1 MITPLQ
7 PGDKIAIIATA
18 RLISRED
25 IAAAIDILKSWGL
38 EVEVGPTVGAQY
50 GVFAGDDAMRLQ
62 DLQQA
67 LDRPDIKAII
77 CARGGYGT
85 TRILDQVDF
94 SHFQKHPK
102 WIVGFSDITS
112 LLCHIHSLGIE
123 SVHGIMPLL
132 FPSGTAEA
140 LDSLRRVLFGEE
152 LSYSTPAHAF
162 NRTGIAEGQ
171 LIGGNLALLHNVS
184 GTSSDFTTKGKIL
197 FLEDIDEYLYS
208 IDRMMVHLDRA
219 GKLKDLAG
227 LIVGHFSDIK
237 DNAIPF
243 GKDAYEIIAEHSG
256 KYNYPVC
263 YGFPTGH
270 EPDNLALVCGRK
282 ARLEVTESG
291 VKLTYAQASQ
301 SSRA

>member
-18 RLISRED
+18 RLISYED
-25 IAAAIDILKSWGL
+25 IAAAIDILQGWGL

-50 GVFAGDDAMRLQ
+50 GVFAGDDALRLQ

-102 WIVGFSDITS
+102 WVVGFSDITS

-132 FPSGTAEA
+132 FPKGTEEA

-152 LSYSTPAHAF
+152 LSYSAAPHAF

-184 GTSSDFTTKGKIL
+184 GTSSDFSTKGKIL
-197 FLEDIDEYLYS
+197 FLEDVDEYLYS

-219 GKLKDLAG
+219 GKLQDLAG
-227 LIVGHFSDIK
+227 LIVGHFSDMK

-256 KYNYPVC
+256 KYHYPVC

-282 ARLEVTESG
+282 ARLEVKENE
-291 VKLTYAQASQ
+291 VRLEYAQIS
-301 SSRA
+301 

>member
-7 PGDKIAIIATA
+7 PADKIAIIATA
-18 RLISRED
+18 RLISHEE
-25 IAAAIDILKSWGL
+25 IATAIDILQGWGL

-50 GVFAGDDAMRLQ
+50 GVFAGDDALRLQ

-132 FPSGTAEA
+132 FPKGTEAA

-152 LSYSTPAHAF
+152 LSYSTGPHTF
-162 NRTGIAEGQ
+162 NRTGIAEGE

-184 GTSSDFTTKGKIL
+184 GTSSDFSTKGKVL
-197 FLEDIDEYLYS
+197 FLEDVDEYLYS

-227 LIVGHFSDIK
+227 LIVGHFSDMK

-243 GKDAYEIIAEHSG
+243 GKDAYEIIAEHTG

-270 EPDNLALVCGRK
+270 EPDNLALVCGRRAK
-282 ARLEVTESG
+282 LEVEETGVRLE
-291 VKLTYAQASQ
+291 YF
-301 SSRA
+301 

>member
-18 RLISRED
+18 RLINRDD
-25 IAAAIDILKSWGL
+25 IAVAIDILQGWGL
-38 EVEVGPTVGAQY
+38 EVEVGPTVGASY
-50 GVFAGDDAMRLQ
+50 GVFAGDDALRLQ

-94 SHFQKHPK
+94 SHFERHPK

-132 FPSGTAEA
+132 FPSGTEAA
-140 LDSLRRVLFGEE
+140 LDSLRRVLFGED
-152 LSYSTPAHAF
+152 LSYTIPAHAF
-162 NRTGIAEGQ
+162 NRTGAGEGQ

-184 GTSSDFTTKGKIL
+184 GTSSDFNTKGKIL
-197 FLEDIDEYLYS
+197 FLEDVDEYLYS
-208 IDRMMVHLDRA
+208 IDRMMVHLNRA
-219 GKLKDLAG
+219 GKLKDLSG
-227 LIVGHFSDIK
+227 LIVGHFSAMK

-243 GKDAYEIIAEHSG
+243 GKDAYEIIAEHTG
-256 KYNYPVC
+256 KYDYPVC

-282 ARLEVTESG
+282 ARLEVGDNG
-291 VKLTYAQASQ
+291 VRLEYVYSI
-301 SSRA
+301 

>member
-18 RLISRED
+18 RLISHED
-25 IAAAIDILKSWGL
+25 ITAAIETLQSWGL

-50 GVFAGDDAMRLQ
+50 GVFAGDDALRLQ

-94 SHFQKHPK
+94 SRFQKHPK

-132 FPSGTAEA
+132 FPTGTEAA

-152 LSYSTPAHAF
+152 LSYSAAPHAF

-197 FLEDIDEYLYS
+197 FLEDVDEYLYS

-219 GKLKDLAG
+219 GKLKDLSG

-282 ARLEVTESG
+282 ARLEVTDQGTS
-291 VKLTYAQASQ
+291 LTYDYIT
-301 SSRA
+301 

>member
-18 RLISRED
+18 RLISHEE
-25 IAAAIDILKSWGL
+25 IAAAIDILKGWGL

-50 GVFAGDDAMRLQ
+50 GVFAGDDALRLQ

-94 SHFQKHPK
+94 SHFQNHPK
-102 WIVGFSDITS
+102 WVVGFSDITS

-132 FPSGTAEA
+132 FPKGTEEA
-140 LDSLRRVLFGEE
+140 LESLRRVLFGEN
-152 LSYSTPAHAF
+152 LSYSSAPHTF

-197 FLEDIDEYLYS
+197 FLEDVDEYLYS

-227 LIVGHFSDIK
+227 LIVGHFSDMK

-243 GKDAYEIIAEHSG
+243 GKDAYEIIAEHTG
-256 KYNYPVC
+256 KYDYPVC

-270 EPDNLALVCGRK
+270 EPDNLALVCGRRAK
-282 ARLEVTESG
+282 LEVEENG
-291 VKLTYAQASQ
+291 ASLEYVY
-301 SSRA
+301 SV

>member
-18 RLISRED
+18 RLISHED
-25 IAAAIDILKSWGL
+25 IAAAIGILQGWGL

-50 GVFAGDDAMRLQ
+50 GVFAGDDALRLQ

-94 SHFQKHPK
+94 SQFQKHPK

-132 FPSGTAEA
+132 FPKGTEEA

-152 LSYSTPAHAF
+152 LSYSAAPHAF

-184 GTSSDFTTKGKIL
+184 GTRSDFTTKGKIL
-197 FLEDIDEYLYS
+197 FLEDVDEYLYS

-219 GKLKDLAG
+219 GKLQDLAG
-227 LIVGHFSDIK
+227 LIVGHFSDMK

-282 ARLEVTESG
+282 ARLEVTDQG
-291 VKLTYAQASQ
+291 TQLTYAQIS
-301 SSRA
+301 

>member
-1 MITPLQ
+1 MIRPLQ

-18 RLISRED
+18 RLISHED
-25 IAAAIDILKSWGL
+25 IATAIDILQGWGL

-50 GVFAGDDAMRLQ
+50 GVFAGDDALRLQ

-94 SHFQKHPK
+94 SRFQQHPK

-132 FPSGTAEA
+132 FPTGTEAA
-140 LDSLRRVLFGEE
+140 LDSLRRVLFGEK
-152 LSYSTPAHAF
+152 LSYSTGAHAF

-184 GTSSDFTTKGKIL
+184 GTSSDFSTKGKIL
-197 FLEDIDEYLYS
+197 FLEDVDEYLYS

-227 LIVGHFSDIK
+227 LIVGHFSDMK

-256 KYNYPVC
+256 KYSYPVC

-270 EPDNLALVCGRK
+270 EPDNLALVCGRT
-282 ARLEVTESG
+282 ARLEVAENG
-291 VKLTYAQASQ
+291 VRLEYAH
-301 SSRA
+301 SS

>member
-7 PGDKIAIIATA
+7 SGDKVAIIATA
-18 RLISRED
+18 RKIDRE
-25 IAAAIDILKSWGL
+25 AVEQAIQVLQEWGL
-38 EVEVGPTVGAQY
+38 DVEVGPTVGATY
-50 GVFAGDDAMRLQ
+50 GVFAGDDALRLQ

-85 TRILDQVDF
+85 TRILDQADF
-94 SHFQKHPK
+94 SRFQEQPK
-102 WIVGFSDITS
+102 WVVGFSDITS

-123 SVHGIMPLL
+123 SIHGIMPLL
-132 FPSGTAEA
+132 FPTGTEAA

-152 LSYSTPAHAF
+152 LTYEVAPHPF
-162 NRTGIAEGQ
+162 NRSGTGQGQ

-184 GTSSDFTTKGKIL
+184 GTPSDFGTQGKIL
-197 FLEDIDEYLYS
+197 FLEDVDEYLYS

-227 LIVGHFSDIK
+227 LIVGHFSDMK
-237 DNAIPF
+237 DNADPF
-243 GKDAYEIIAEHSG
+243 GKTAYEIIAEHTA
-256 KYNYPVC
+256 KYDYPVC

-270 EPDNLALVCGRK
+270 EPDNLALVCGRE
-282 ARLEVTESG
+282 ARLEVGDKG
-291 VKLTYAQASQ
+291 VQLAYC
-301 SSRA
+301 

>member
-1 MITPLQ
+1 MIRPLQ

-18 RLISRED
+18 RLISREE
-25 IAAAIDILKSWGL
+25 IAAAIDILQSWGL

-50 GVFAGDDAMRLQ
+50 GVFAGEDALRLQ

-94 SHFQKHPK
+94 SKFQQHPK

-132 FPSGTAEA
+132 FPTGTVAA

-152 LSYSTPAHAF
+152 LSYSTASHAF

-184 GTSSDFTTKGKIL
+184 GTSSDFNTKGKIL
-197 FLEDIDEYLYS
+197 FLEDVDEYLYS

-227 LIVGHFSDIK
+227 LIVGHFSDMK

-256 KYNYPVC
+256 KYSYPVC

-270 EPDNLALVCGRK
+270 EPDNLALVCGRT
-282 ARLEVTESG
+282 ARLEVAENG
-291 VKLTYAQASQ
+291 VRLEYAH
-301 SSRA
+301 SS

>member
-18 RLISRED
+18 RLISHEA
-25 IAAAIDILKSWGL
+25 ITAAIGILQGWGL

-50 GVFAGDDAMRLQ
+50 GVFAGDDALRLQ

-94 SHFQKHPK
+94 SQFVKHPK

-112 LLCHIHSLGIE
+112 LLCHIHSLGIA

-132 FPSGTAEA
+132 FPTGTEAA

-184 GTSSDFTTKGKIL
+184 GTSSDFSTKGKIL
-197 FLEDIDEYLYS
+197 FLEDVDEYLYS

-227 LIVGHFSDIK
+227 LIVGHFSDMK

-243 GKDAYEIIAEHSG
+243 GKDAYEIIAEHTG

-282 ARLEVTESG
+282 ARLEVAKSG
-291 VKLTYAQASQ
+291 VKLNYVEPQSPLQA
-301 SSRA
+301 

>member
-1 MITPLQ
+1 MIVPLQ
-7 PGDKIAIIATA
+7 PGDKVAIIATA
-18 RLISRED
+18 RKIDRD
-25 IAAAIDILKSWGL
+25 AIKTAVQVLQQWGL
-38 EVEVGPTVGAQY
+38 EVEVGPTVGANY
-50 GVFAGDDAMRLQ
+50 GVFAGDDALRLQ

-94 SHFQKHPK
+94 SRFEKQPK

-123 SVHGIMPLL
+123 CVHGIMPLL
-132 FPSGTAEA
+132 FPTGTEAA

-152 LSYSTPAHAF
+152 LQYEVAPHSF
-162 NRTGIAEGQ
+162 NRTGTGEGQ

-184 GTSSDFTTKGKIL
+184 GTRSDFSTKGKIL
-197 FLEDIDEYLYS
+197 FLEDVDEYLYS

-219 GKLKDLAG
+219 GKLSELAG
-227 LIVGHFSDIK
+227 LVVGHFSDMK
-237 DNAIPF
+237 DNADPF
-243 GKDAYEIIAEHSG
+243 GKDAYEIIAEHTG
-256 KYNYPVC
+256 RYTYPVC

-282 ARLEVTESG
+282 ARLEVTPQG
-291 VKLTYAQASQ
+291 VTLEYVISQ
-301 SSRA
+301 LV

>member
-7 PGDKIAIIATA
+7 PGDKVAIIATA
-18 RLISRED
+18 RKIDRE
-25 IAAAIDILKSWGL
+25 AVEQAIQVLQEWGL
-38 EVEVGPTVGAQY
+38 EVEVGPTVGAKY
-50 GVFAGDDAMRLQ
+50 GVFAGHDALRLQ

-94 SHFQKHPK
+94 SRFQQQPK
-102 WIVGFSDITS
+102 WVVGFSDITS

-123 SVHGIMPLL
+123 SIHGIMPLL
-132 FPSGTAEA
+132 FPSGTDKA

-152 LSYSTPAHAF
+152 VYYEVGPHPF
-162 NRTGIAEGQ
+162 NRSGTGQGQ

-184 GTSSDFTTKGKIL
+184 GTRSDFTTKGKIL
-197 FLEDIDEYLYS
+197 FLEDVDEYLYN
-208 IDRMMVHLDRA
+208 IDRMMVHLSRA
-219 GKLKDLAG
+219 GKLRDLAG
-227 LIVGHFSDIK
+227 LIIGHFSDMK
-237 DNAIPF
+237 DNADPF
-243 GKDAYEIIAEHSG
+243 GKTVYEIIAEHTA

-270 EPDNLALVCGRK
+270 EPDNLALVCGREAK
-282 ARLEVTESG
+282 LEVSELG
-291 VKLTYAQASQ
+291 VNLAYTLNSNKA
-301 SSRA
+301 

>member
-18 RLISRED
+18 RLISHED
-25 IAAAIDILKSWGL
+25 IAAAIETLQSWGL

-50 GVFAGDDAMRLQ
+50 GVFAGDDALRLQ

-94 SHFQKHPK
+94 SQFQKHPK

-132 FPSGTAEA
+132 FPTGTEAA

-152 LSYSTPAHAF
+152 LSYSVASHAF

-197 FLEDIDEYLYS
+197 FLEDVDEYLYS

-219 GKLKDLAG
+219 GKLKDLSG

-282 ARLEVTESG
+282 ARLEVTDQGTS
-291 VKLTYAQASQ
+291 LTYDYIT
-301 SSRA
+301 

>member
-1 MITPLQ
+1 MIAPLQ
-7 PGDKIAIIATA
+7 PGDKVALIATA
-18 RLISRED
+18 RKIDRE
-25 IAAAIDILKSWGL
+25 AITTAVQVMQQWGL
-38 EVEVGPTVGAQY
+38 EVEVGPTVGASY
-50 GVFAGDDAMRLQ
+50 GVFAGDDALRLQ

-94 SHFQKHPK
+94 SWFKEQPK
-102 WIVGFSDITS
+102 WVVGFSDITS

-132 FPSGTAEA
+132 FPTGTEAA

-152 LSYSTPAHAF
+152 VHYEVAPHPF
-162 NRTGIAEGQ
+162 NRTGTGQGQ

-184 GTSSDFTTKGKIL
+184 GTRSDFTTKGKIL
-197 FLEDIDEYLYS
+197 FLEDVDEYLYN
-208 IDRMMVHLDRA
+208 IDRMMVHLSRA
-219 GKLKDLAG
+219 GKLDDLAG
-227 LIVGHFSDIK
+227 LIVGHFSDMK
-237 DNAIPF
+237 DNADPF
-243 GKDAYEIIAEHSG
+243 GKNVYEIIAEHTA

-270 EPDNLALVCGRK
+270 EPDNLALVCGREAK
-282 ARLEVTESG
+282 LEVSEQG
-291 VKLTYAQASQ
+291 VRLAYC
-301 SSRA
+301 

>member
-1 MITPLQ
+1 MIAPLQ
-7 PGDKIAIIATA
+7 PGDKVAILATA
-18 RLISRED
+18 RKID
-25 IAAAIDILKSWGL
+25 HKAIKTAIQVLQQWGL
-38 EVEVGPTVGAQY
+38 EVEVGPTVGAIY
-50 GVFAGDDAMRLQ
+50 GVFAGDDALRLQ

-94 SHFQKHPK
+94 SAFEQNPK

-123 SVHGIMPLL
+123 CVHGIMPLL
-132 FPSGTAEA
+132 FPTGTEAA

-152 LSYSTPAHAF
+152 LHYEVAPHSF
-162 NRTGIAEGQ
+162 NRTGTGEGQ

-184 GTSSDFTTKGKIL
+184 GTRSDFSTKGKIL
-197 FLEDIDEYLYS
+197 FLEDVDEYLYS

-219 GKLKDLAG
+219 GKLSELAG
-227 LIVGHFSDIK
+227 LIVGHFSDMK
-237 DNAIPF
+237 DNADPF
-243 GKDAYEIIAEHSG
+243 GKDAYEIIAEHTG
-256 KYNYPVC
+256 KYSYPVC

-282 ARLEVTESG
+282 ARLEVTAQG
-291 VKLTYAQASQ
+291 VTLKYVSP
-301 SSRA
+301 SV

>member
-1 MITPLQ
+1 MIAPLQ

-18 RLISRED
+18 RTISRE
-25 IAAAIDILKSWGL
+25 AIQPAVHILQQWGL
-38 EVEVGPTVGAQY
+38 EVEVGPSVGATY
-50 GVFAGDDAMRLQ
+50 HVFAGDDALRLQ

-67 LDRPDIKAII
+67 LDRPEIKAIL

-94 SHFQKHPK
+94 SHFERHPK

-132 FPSGTAEA
+132 YPTGTDAA
-140 LDSLRRVLFGEE
+140 LDSLRKVLFGEE
-152 LSYSTPAHAF
+152 LQYQTAPHAL
-162 NRTGIAEGQ
+162 NRTGLGEGE
-171 LIGGNLALLHNVS
+171 LVGGNLALLHNVS
-184 GTSSDFTTKGKIL
+184 GTRSDFSTRGKIL
-197 FLEDIDEYLYS
+197 FLEDVDEYLYN

-219 GKLKDLAG
+219 GKLEGLTG
-227 LIVGHFSDIK
+227 LIVGHFSDMK

-256 KYNYPVC
+256 RYNYPVC
-263 YGFPTGH
+263 FGFPTGH

-291 VKLTYAQASQ
+291 VKLEYVYSI
-301 SSRA
+301 

>member
-7 PGDKIAIIATA
+7 PGDKVAIIATA
-18 RLISRED
+18 RLISHQD
-25 IAAAIDILKSWGL
+25 IAAAIEVLQSWGL

-50 GVFAGDDAMRLQ
+50 GVFAGDDALRLQ

-94 SHFQKHPK
+94 SRFEKSPK
-102 WIVGFSDITS
+102 WVVGFSDITS
-112 LLCHIHSLGIE
+112 LLCHIHSLGIQ

-132 FPSGTAEA
+132 FPKGTEAA

-152 LSYSTPAHAF
+152 LSYNAPAHPF
-162 NRTGIAEGQ
+162 NRAGSSEGE

-184 GTSSDFTTKGKIL
+184 GTRSDFSTKGKIL
-197 FLEDIDEYLYS
+197 FLEDVDEYLYS
-208 IDRMMVHLDRA
+208 VDRMMVHLVRA
-219 GKLKDLAG
+219 GKLNDLAG
-227 LIVGHFSDIK
+227 LIVGHFSDMK

-256 KYNYPVC
+256 KFDYPVC
-263 YGFPTGH
+263 FGFPTGH

-282 ARLEVTESG
+282 ARLEVTQQG
-291 VKLTYAQASQ
+291 TRLTYIQAGQ
-301 SSRA
+301 A

>member
-1 MITPLQ
+1 MIAPLQ
-7 PGDKIAIIATA
+7 PGDKVAILATA
-18 RLISRED
+18 RKIDRD
-25 IAAAIDILKSWGL
+25 AIKTAIQVLQQWGL
-38 EVEVGPTVGAQY
+38 EVEVGPTVGAIY
-50 GVFAGDDAMRLQ
+50 GVFAGDDALRLQ

-94 SHFQKHPK
+94 RAFEQNPK

-112 LLCHIHSLGIE
+112 LLCHVHSLGIE
-123 SVHGIMPLL
+123 CVHGIMPLL
-132 FPSGTAEA
+132 FPTGTEAA

-152 LSYSTPAHAF
+152 LHYEVAPHSF
-162 NRTGIAEGQ
+162 NRTGTGEGQ

-184 GTSSDFTTKGKIL
+184 GTRSDFNTKGKIL
-197 FLEDIDEYLYS
+197 FLEDVDEYLYS

-227 LIVGHFSDIK
+227 LIVGHFSDMK
-237 DNAIPF
+237 DNADPF
-243 GKDAYEIIAEHSG
+243 GKGAYEIIAEHTG
-256 KYNYPVC
+256 KYSYPVC

-282 ARLEVTESG
+282 ARLEVTGQG
-291 VKLTYAQASQ
+291 VTLEYVKGEALSA
-301 SSRA
+301 